1 VSFHE
6 RLRDLGIRHRWHDY
20 GPGSHTWPYW
30 QAGLRAWI
38 PHLESYFAR
47 HAQHRATPRSFT
59 FSSIRPR
66 YSAYGWTVRMRRDVT
81 EFSAL
86 NVARQRRFTVV
97 GNGSATVLTP
107 SLARPGTRYHVTVRD
122 HTGASV
128 RSATADAQGRLSIL
142 ALSPGNPHQQYS
154 LQAEVAIL
162 PR

>member
-1 VSFHE
+1 
-6 RLRDLGIRHRWHDY
+6 
-20 GPGSHTWPYW
+20 
-30 QAGLRAWI
+30 
-38 PHLESYFAR
+38 
-47 HAQHRATPRSFT
+47 
-59 FSSIRPR
+59 
-66 YSAYGWTVRMRRDVT
+66 MRRDVT